1 MIKLESS
8 KKIEQYKK
16 DLLNKKSFEIHEAIE
31 TFYSIFNN
39 IKEFELE
46 AKDKGV
52 IKNVKF
58 NLKSSDLSS
67 NFFENK
73 TNIHPFSFIINN
85 KWLTFYF
92 RINYEKFISDGIKKF
107 FELPKKQNN
116 TEYKIYIKNK
126 EDVIKL
132 IDLIFVK
139 KLKIKIYDFDNI
151 IYSEH
156 NEIIKSFENDKK
168 NNNQTI
174 ETVKKVLTNY
184 RTGQQKYR
192 NELLEKWNYRCS
204 VTGINQVQI
213 LKASHIKPFSESN
226 ESEKYD
232 IENGLLLSPNL
243 DSLFDLHLISFNENG
258 NIMLT
263 NSITTETY
271 KTLGIDL
278 NMSLRFITDG
288 TSKYLTIHRAIFENL
303 N

>member
-151 IYSEH
+151 IYPEH

-168 NNNQTI
+168 INNQTI